1 MGSGLCCNRGTAEE
15 WFMKTERPKRTRQ
28 RRAGAD
34 KRPSLSKEKLEGL
47 TVALGYTFKDSTYI
61 NTAMTHPS
69 ALTSLQRYEQSNQ
82 RLEFL
87 GDRVL
92 GLVIAERLYLRRPEE
107 AEGKLA
113 PRLNRL
119 VRKEACAEAARHKGL
134 DEFIMLGQ
142 SERRSGGAKKEK
154 VLGDVCEAVIGAI
167 FLDGGLSPARKFI
180 ESAWLPVFEANK
192 AGRVR
197 DPKSLLQEW
206 AQARKYELPIYTEV
220 KRTGPDHSPVFIVEV
235 DVGDGM
241 HNASGEGQSKQDA
254 ERAAAAALLDRIEG
268 NT

>member
-1 MGSGLCCNRGTAEE
+1 
-15 WFMKTERPKRTRQ
+15 MKAERPKRTRL

-34 KRPSLSKEKLEGL
+34 KRPALSKQDLGKLEDI
-47 TVALGYTFKDSTYI
+47 LGYKFSDNTLI
-61 NTAMTHPS
+61 NMAMTHPS
-69 ALTSLQRYEQSNQ
+69 ALTSQQRYEQSNQ

-92 GLVIAERLYLRRPEE
+92 GLVIAERLYLRRPDE

-119 VRKEACAEAARHKGL
+119 VRKEACVAAAEHKGL
-134 DEFIMLGQ
+134 GEFVMLGE
-142 SERRSGGAKKEK
+142 SERRNGGSRKDK

-167 FLDGGLSPARKFI
+167 YLDGGLTPARKFI
-180 ESAWLPVFEANK
+180 ESAWVPVFEQNK

-206 AQARKYELPIYTEV
+206 AQARKFELPRYKEIR
-220 KRTGPDHSPVFIVEV
+220 RTGPDHSPSFSVEV
-235 DVGDGM
+235 DIANGKYKATGDG
-241 HNASGEGQSKQDA
+241 SSKQDA
-254 ERAAAAALLDRIEG
+254 ERAAAAKLFEEVEG
-268 NT
+268 DT

>member
-1 MGSGLCCNRGTAEE
+1 
-15 WFMKTERPKRTRQ
+15 MKAKRPKRTRL

-34 KRPSLSKEKLEGL
+34 KRPALSKQDLGKLEDI
-47 TVALGYTFKDSTYI
+47 LGYKFSDNALI
-61 NTAMTHPS
+61 NMAMTHPS
-69 ALTSLQRYEQSNQ
+69 ALTSQQRYEQSNQ

-92 GLVIAERLYLRRPEE
+92 GLVIAERLYLRRPDE

-119 VRKEACAEAARHKGL
+119 VRKEACVGAAEHKGL
-134 DEFIMLGQ
+134 GEFVMLGE
-142 SERRSGGAKKEK
+142 SERRNGGSRKDK

-167 FLDGGLSPARKFI
+167 YLDGGLTPARKFI
-180 ESAWLPVFEANK
+180 ESAWLPVFEQNK

-206 AQARKYELPIYTEV
+206 AQARKFELPRYKEIG
-220 KRTGPDHSPVFIVEV
+220 RTGPDHSPSFSVEV
-235 DVGDGM
+235 DI
-241 HNASGEGQSKQDA
+241 ASGKYKATGEGSSKQDA
-254 ERAAAAALLDRIEG
+254 ERAAAAKLFEEVEG
-268 NT
+268 DT